1 MERRQGLLSS
11 LLVILL
17 MVVVCTL
24 NTAAQ
29 LQTLNNSTAIPTPG
43 VGHDYIKMLGE
54 TVNPANGSV
63 SLRIDVPLPKGRGP
77 NIPFAILYSSS
88 GVHHL
93 EDTGSGARF
102 FTETGLSTG
111 SGWSYT
117 APTLSAIQDYA
128 NYNYPG
134 PPPATYTCNYI
145 SNYVFRDW
153 SGSTHAFGL
162 SLGQDPN

>member
-1 MERRQGLLSS
+1 LRKRILRATLLLSQELGHPSVRSQAVTILVRRIVMERRQGLLSS

-117 APTLSAIQDYA
+117 APT
-128 NYNYPG
+128 
-134 PPPATYTCNYI
+134 
-145 SNYVFRDW
+145 
-153 SGSTHAFGL
+153 
-162 SLGQDPN
+162 